1 MTKLSSLLI
10 VLLITVSASAQKLK
24 GSRAVTIE
32 QKEISAFESIEVA
45 DNLEVFLVKGDKCA
59 LEIEADDNLHEAI
72 GIDVGAGTLRIGLAK
87 EITGAKKFSVRI
99 TYTDNLTMIVAKGNT
114 VVTALNDMNVPNL
127 SIKTFDSA
135 KFLASVKTGKF
146 MLMSNDKSKTELNLT
161 ATAANVEL
169 SKNANLKALISAAKL
184 TFDMYQKST
193 ATIEGDV
200 IDMKLRLDNN
210 ANFTG
215 KNLTAKNVQLVT
227 EDYSAGSII
236 ASEKAVIA
244 AGGKSEIQLYGDPKI
259 EITKFADSA
268 LLQKKPMTGKVN

>member
-10 VLLITVSASAQKLK
+10 VLLITVGTSAQKLK

-135 KFLASVKTGKF
+135 KFLASVKTDKF

-268 LLQKKPMTGKVN
+268 LLQKKPMAGKVN